1 MTKKTQFFIIL
12 ILFITFFSFV
22 ISIIKFLQEKEL
34 TFTKKVVD
42 FSYVSQKGIAKLKLK
57 GTIHNDDFEV
67 DGINAN
73 QVVDWLK
80 AIKNSKNIL
89 GVIIELDSPGG
100 EVGATKKIYNALKD
114 LKQEKPIVIY
124 INDIAA
130 SGGYYIASIANKVFA
145 QESAIIG
152 SIGVIMIR
160 PNIEKFLDKIGVSIN
175 VIKAGKYKDFS
186 YPFRELTQEEQEMYN
201 EVINTAYK
209 TFISDVAFG
218 RKQSEQVILEQWAEG
233 RIFSGKKA
241 KSLQL
246 IDEIGGEEEAIN
258 AIKSILKI
266 EEINI
271 YEPEEEQF
279 FRLFKFLNYFFDKRF
294 HLSEN
299 PSQLYY
305 LFLNSYSIYKYFVQ
319 VQ

>member
-1 MTKKTQFFIIL
+1 MTKKTQFFILL

-22 ISIIKFLQEKEL
+22 ISIIKFFQEKEL

-57 GTIHNDDFEV
+57 GVIHNEEFEV

-73 QVVDWLK
+73 QVVDWIK

-114 LKQEKPIVIY
+114 LKQEKPVVIY

-130 SGGYYIASIANKVFA
+130 SGGYYIASIANKIFA

-152 SIGVIMIR
+152 SIGVLMIR
-160 PNIEKFLDKIGVSIN
+160 PNIEKFLDKIGISIN

-209 TFISDVAFG
+209 SFISDVAFG

-233 RIFSGKKA
+233 KIFSGKKA

-258 AIKSILKI
+258 TIKSILKI
-266 EEINI
+266 DDLNI
-271 YEPEEEQF
+271 YEPEEERF
-279 FRLFKFLNYFFDKRF
+279 FRLFKFFNYFFNKKF
-294 HLSEN
+294 HLLDNS
-299 PSQLYY
+299 SQLYY